1 MSTEFLRISTAEAV
15 VNYIKSRIESGA
27 LKAGDSLPGERTLQS
42 DLKISRFALR
52 EGLARL
58 NALGI
63 VSSSQGK
70 ASVVNADVNATSL
83 NNVFLPLGSGDCKKY
98 VQDLFFSRD
107 LIETECA
114 SLAATNRTDEQLE
127 RMVGLAGSLEKSI
140 DDPEAFSELNYQLHH
155 MIIEA
160 SGNVFL
166 YKIHELL
173 HNQIK
178 PALDKSITDPE
189 HCGDAVKWHHKVL
202 EAIKA
207 KDAEN
212 ARSYMV
218 GHLNSCKNAYTD

>member
-1 MSTEFLRISTAEAV
+1 MSNEFLRISTAEAV
-15 VNYIKSRIESGA
+15 VNYIKSKIESGA
-27 LKAGDSLPGERTLQS
+27 LKPGDRLPGERTLQS
-42 DLKISRFALR
+42 DLQISRFALR

-83 NNVFLPLGSGDCKKY
+83 NDVFLPLGSGDSPKY
-98 VQDLFFSRD
+98 VKDLFFSRE

-114 SLAATNRTDEQLE
+114 SLAAINRTDEQLE
-127 RMVGLAGSLEKSI
+127 RMVELADALQASI

-155 MIIEA
+155 TIIEA

-166 YKIHELL
+166 HKIHELL
-173 HNQIK
+173 QNQLK
-178 PALDKSITDPE
+178 PTLDKSVEDPE
-189 HCGDAVKWHHKVL
+189 HCGDAVDWHRKVL

-207 KDAEN
+207 KDSEN

-218 GHLNSCKNAYTD
+218 GHLNSCKNAYTE